1 MRDVEIDEAESN
13 KLLLR
18 RKADNVHSALLR
30 RAYFCFRPLSGDLG
44 LLFRDFR
51 PGAGGEAAPAP
62 LPVPTLPAAP
72 TCSPSDRT
80 ASPSPLWQASEATA
94 DWKFYNA
101 IFSCGTFA
109 RKSASS
115 RLW

>member
-44 LLFRDFR
+44 LWFRDFLSGEGAEQIRLLRLLQRFQQRR
-51 PGAGGEAAPAP
+51 PFLLQVGQPA
-62 LPVPTLPAAP
+62 L
-72 TCSPSDRT
+72 
-80 ASPSPLWQASEATA
+80 
-94 DWKFYNA
+94 
-101 IFSCGTFA
+101 
-109 RKSASS
+109 
-115 RLW
+115 